1 MFIFGTRPEA
11 IKMAPLIRK
20 FKGDAEN
27 FLTKV
32 TVTGQHRQM
41 LDQVLRLF
49 RIDPDYD
56 LKIMT
61 KNQSLEELTSRLLK
75 GISSILRDENPD
87 LIVVQG
93 DTTTTFV
100 GALAAFYKKIPVAHV
115 EAGLRTNDIYSPFPE
130 EVNRRITSSI
140 ATFHFPPTEKSRKN
154 LLDEGI
160 DSNKILV
167 SGNTVIDALKIAVNQ
182 VEKENQSYEAYF
194 RDNYDLN
201 FDKKT
206 LLVTGHRRE
215 SFGDKFENICLA
227 IKEIALKNDI
237 KIVYPVHL
245 NPNVQEPVKRILN
258 GVKNVHLIPPQDY
271 APFVYLMKKSY
282 LVLSDSGGVQEEAPS
297 IGKPVVVMR
306 ENTER
311 PEGIEAG
318 TTKLVGTD
326 TDEITK
332 SIELLINNK
341 SEYNKMAKSLN
352 PYGDGKASNKIYDY
366 IVEKFI
372 N

>member
-1 MFIFGTRPEA
+1 
-11 IKMAPLIRK
+11 MAPLIRK